1 MMLPPP
7 TTTEP
12 AVKKDATE
20 DDFRATATATPSSV
34 DTKLLPT
41 ISEKRGSRQLTV
53 NTSSSSLSVVEDKNK
68 KRGDR
73 VKISSRNGST
83 SQLSGSRSGSK
94 SSGSNERQRKKE
106 AVVKTATQKSVL
118 RSKMVFFMF
127 LLTVAAV
134 AGGKGCGLLSACI
147 CGGSICHSPCILT
160 LPFFF
165 DSFVI
170 YLTPKNG
177 RVFC

>member
-1 MMLPPP
+1 MMMLPAPFS
-7 TTTEP
+7 TEP

-20 DDFRATATATPSSV
+20 DNDDERATATATPSPV

-41 ISEKRGSRQLTV
+41 ISGKRGSRQLTV
-53 NTSSSSLSVVEDKNK
+53 NTSSSSLSIVEDKNK

-73 VKISSRNGST
+73 VKIPSRNGST
-83 SQLSGSRSGSK
+83 SQLSGSK

-134 AGGKGCGLLSACI
+134 AGALLYTLLRRTEESFAKSRFQ
-147 CGGSICHSPCILT
+147 SIARRAYRL
-160 LPFFF
+160 F
-165 DSFVI
+165 
-170 YLTPKNG
+170 
-177 RVFC
+177 

>member
-1 MMLPPP
+1 MMMLPAPFS
-7 TTTEP
+7 TEP

-20 DDFRATATATPSSV
+20 DNDDERATATATPSPV

-41 ISEKRGSRQLTV
+41 ISGKRGSRQLTV
-53 NTSSSSLSVVEDKNK
+53 NTSSSSLSIVEDKNK

-83 SQLSGSRSGSK
+83 SQLSGSK

-134 AGGKGCGLLSACI
+134 AGGKGCGWICMYLWRLDLS
-147 CGGSICHSPCILT
+147 LT
-160 LPFFF
+160 MYFYFAFLF
-165 DSFVI
+165 DSFI
-170 YLTPKNG
+170 IHLTPKNG